1 MDGLTQPSAS
11 NSWPR
16 QWIEMANSPHQHQS
30 QSQPD
35 QGGQGWLVST
45 IQRQLVHFKPEPN
58 SETTAWVS
66 IRTYHYEPPRPP
78 EPLGHRRVLHQNEID
93 TWSVMLQRGWR
104 PCRAPARQSLSLLLL
119 LVRQS
124 MASIAQQCL
133 ASGCQS
139 QITIDRLPLRNRFSC
154 ERQFG
159 SARPSDQF
167 HQRAWRL
174 AIVELRR

>member
-1 MDGLTQPSAS
+1 MVGEHNPTAAGAFQAGTEFRNHGLGLNQDVSLRPARTTATPQPS
-11 NSWPR
+11 PR
-16 QWIEMANSPHQHQS
+16 SGSERDRHLERDGETGLAALPRS
-30 QSQPD
+30 
-35 QGGQGWLVST
+35 ST
-45 IQRQLVHFKPEPN
+45 LI
-58 SETTAWVS
+58 TA
-66 IRTYHYEPPRPP
+66 
-78 EPLGHRRVLHQNEID
+78 
-93 TWSVMLQRGWR
+93 
-104 PCRAPARQSLSLLLL
+104 LLLL